1 LGALAVT
8 AVVSAMGGDAK
19 LVLVRES
26 FVTVLLG
33 AACLISLLV
42 PRISPRPLMFYV
54 IRYFATGN
62 DPSRATAFDSRWQN
76 AAFRRYIRNVTL
88 VWGIVYLIE
97 FPVRLYLVYT
107 LSVKQFLAIA
117 PIFFYAVLF
126 GLIAFS
132 ISYGRRVI
140 RAAQQAQA

>member
-1 LGALAVT
+1 VIAPPHNATRDHRT
-8 AVVSAMGGDAK
+8 AAGSDPA
-19 LVLVRES
+19 R
-26 FVTVLLG
+26 
-33 AACLISLLV
+33 AAT
-42 PRISPRPLMFYV
+42 F
-54 IRYFATGN
+54 N
-62 DPSRATAFDSRWQN
+62 SRWQN
-76 AAFRRYIRNVTL
+76 AAFRHYIRNVTL

-107 LSVKQFLAIA
+107 LSVKQFLAVA

-140 RAAQQAQA
+140 RTAQQAQH